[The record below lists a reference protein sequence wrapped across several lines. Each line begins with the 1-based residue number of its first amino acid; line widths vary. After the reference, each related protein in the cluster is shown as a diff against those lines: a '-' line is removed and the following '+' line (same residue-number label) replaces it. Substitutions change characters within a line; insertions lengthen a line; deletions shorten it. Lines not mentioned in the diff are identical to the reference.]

1 MSEKLSEQLCMI
13 AGALETTNPL
23 RGRRIEHIAKKVA
36 ALEQQLA
43 AKDAEIARLRELL
56 SNRLPHQLE
65 NAALAETPAA
75 PIRPK
80 IVCLCGS
87 TRFYE
92 HFQSANYEQTM
103 AGNIV
108 LSVGFYPH
116 AQKEIHHSEDVGC
129 TAEQKIALDALH
141 KRKIDLADEVFV
153 LNVGGYIGSS
163 TRSEI
168 DYAIEHG
175 KPVRYLETP
184 AAPEVK

>member
-1 MSEKLSEQLCMI
+1 MSEKLSKRMHKSI
-13 AGALETTNPL
+13 PPL
-23 RGRRIEHIAKKVA
+23 RWGKYEQFRRWADEVA

-65 NAALAETPAA
+65 NMAALAETPAA

-92 HFQSANYEQTM
+92 YFQSANYEQTM

-108 LSVGFYPH
+108 L
-116 AQKEIHHSEDVGC
+116 
-129 TAEQKIALDALH
+129 
-141 KRKIDLADEVFV
+141 
-153 LNVGGYIGSS
+153 
-163 TRSEI
+163 
-168 DYAIEHG
+168 
-175 KPVRYLETP
+175 
-184 AAPEVK
+184 